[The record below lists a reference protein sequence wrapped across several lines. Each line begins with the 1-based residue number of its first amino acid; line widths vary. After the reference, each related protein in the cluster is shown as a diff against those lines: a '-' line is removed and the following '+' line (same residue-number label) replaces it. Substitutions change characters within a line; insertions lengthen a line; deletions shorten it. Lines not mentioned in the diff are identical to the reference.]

1 MALSRLQCV
10 TCWPFFCPFSCL
22 LSKEV
27 KIKDLV
33 KEQPRNFRP
42 KPQKLISQS
51 AALGGS
57 AFSMQLQVLM
67 LTNGFDFFFSQS
79 LKIYD

>member
-1 MALSRLQCV
+1 MCHMFA
-10 TCWPFFCPFSCL
+10 FFCPFSCL

-51 AALGGS
+51 AVLGGS

-67 LTNGFDFFFSQS
+67 LTNGFDFFFSVPEN
-79 LKIYD
+79 L